1 MNKIDNLNNKKLDVS
16 SLAIEQMGK
25 ILSFEKKGSFIRISV
40 DSGGCSGFSYN
51 FSVDNYYN
59 KENDIELIKQKIF

>member
-25 ILSFEKKGSFIRISV
+25 ILSLKSFIRISV
-40 DSGGCSGFSYN
+40 DSGGCSGFSII
-51 FSVDNYYN
+51 FQLIAII